1 MWYIP
6 SVDDSEVLVTPISI
20 PFRLDK
26 AVKQRDLG
34 NISALAFS
42 VFGSSPCML
51 VTELRWSIICAKDQS
66 AKPMAVFMSQS
77 CQEKKDETPPLRRVS
92 QLAFQG
98 VDEIAANKD
107 FILLGDVFSKAKSMQ
122 MKIVWG
128 NDNLWSYLEKS
139 FQSLY
144 CTD

>member
-1 MWYIP
+1 MWSIP
-6 SVDDSEVLVTPISI
+6 SVHDSEVLVTPISI
-20 PFRLDK
+20 PLRLDK

-42 VFGSSPCML
+42 VLGSNPCMV
-51 VTELRWSIICAKDQS
+51 VTKLGWSIICAEDQS
-66 AKPMAVFMSQS
+66 PKPMAVRVSQS

-107 FILLGDVFSKAKSMQ
+107 FILLGDIFSKVKSMQ
-122 MKIVWG
+122 MKIVCG
-128 NDNLWSYLEKS
+128 NDNLWSCLENS
-139 FQSLY
+139 F
-144 CTD
+144 